1 MEKAKLMQEEIE
13 NKRKLPKDVKEK
25 INAHIL
31 RSLIAAIVIMAYFCG
46 VNVAYKKLSGLLFE
60 QAMKYIGL
68 LMVLITIITFEFAY
82 RKPEWKLTF
91 IGIELLACSILS
103 IYIPYIY
110 LHTSSSVKIVV
121 LLLPVILVLYYL
133 IKSLLIFKKQQ
144 YDYQNNLSDVKE
156 LLKNNEKESYLEE
169 KSKKSYREKIKQEE
183 KIKDEIA
190 KEQVIRKHKKEQL
203 KKSKEQQAN
212 KKTTSANQTKGNK
225 NNLEKSNNS
234 KVNKSVKSE
243 KVQVK
248 ENKPIQRNQNKKK

>member
-13 NKRKLPKDVKEK
+13 NKRKLPKEVKEK
-25 INAHIL
+25 INTHIL
-31 RSLIAAIVIMAYFCG
+31 RSLIAAIVIMAYFCV
-46 VNVAYKKLSGLLFE
+46 VNIAYKKLSGLLFE

-91 IGIELLACSILS
+91 IGIELLSCSILS

-110 LHTSSSVKIVV
+110 LHTSSNIKIAV
-121 LLLPVILVLYYL
+121 LLLPVVLILYY
-133 IKSLLIFKKQQ
+133 IVKSFLIFKKQQ
-144 YDYQNNLSDVKE
+144 YDYQSNLSDVKE
-156 LLKNNEKESYLEE
+156 LLKNNEKVSYLEE

-212 KKTTSANQTKGNK
+212 KKVDNTKQVKENNK
-225 NNLEKSNNS
+225 GKINNS
-234 KVNKSVKSE
+234 KIE
-243 KVQVK
+243 KEQAK
-248 ENKPIQRNQNKKK
+248 KNKPIQRNQNKKK